1 MVTKTSLELQDE
13 YFDLDSITE
22 LRDSSVFSIDELPV
36 KSYEFDE
43 ITLSNFSF
51 EMNLDLLRIFRQGYT
66 FLDLISDIG
75 GI

>member
-36 KSYEFDE
+36 RSYEFDE

-51 EMNLDLLRIFRQGYT
+51 EMNLDLQRIFRQGYT